1 MQKRKQ
7 PVRASSQNA
16 VLNRILKNGAVEKGV
31 DMFQRLS
38 DAETEITKW
47 YSTTVPVVDVI
58 LTGKVGR
65 GFPASRL
72 VELYGEMH
80 CGKTTL
86 GCLTLAE
93 VQRNAGVAVLWDTEN
108 TFTEGR
114 AQQLGVDANTI
125 LYASAEYVEHVF
137 EGIDRVLSTV
147 AATPAVIFWDTIAGT
162 CVFAEQSRTYT
173 ESGGIAGHAR
183 ALSTGFRRIG
193 PMLSQTNV
201 CIVAC
206 NQLKVAGIGTTFAT
220 DRVKEGTIGGSA
232 IKFHS
237 HIRLRVRAGK
247 KYQGIL
253 PGMKKKVHIGEEV
266 NAMVTKDKNG
276 PSDVLGRG
284 AILVLR
290 KIGPSAG
297 RFANGLS
304 VLRTLQ
310 KWKALSD
317 GDSVSFAGV
326 KYTAAK
332 WEEKYDTDPAFQNA
346 THAFLEVVNA
356 RLLRTG
362 VPQAVD
368 TTVPE
373 DEDDLFN

>member
-1 MQKRKQ
+1 MQKGKQ
-7 PVRASSQNA
+7 AVRAQSQTA
-16 VLNRILKNGAVEKGV
+16 VLNRILKSGASEKGI

-38 DAETEITKW
+38 DAETEITRW
-47 YSTTVPVVDVI
+47 YSTTVPVIDVI

-72 VELYGEMH
+72 VELYGEEH

-93 VQRNAGVAVLWDTEN
+93 VQRNKGVAVLWDTEN
-108 TFTEGR
+108 TFTQGR
-114 AQQLGVDANTI
+114 AQKLGVDATTI
-125 LYASAEYVEHVF
+125 LYAAAEYVEHVF
-137 EGIDRVLSTV
+137 EGIDRVLATV
-147 AATPAVIFWDTIAGT
+147 AAIPAVIFWDTIAGT
-162 CVFAEQSRTYT
+162 CVLAEQSRNFA

-206 NQLKVAGIGTTFAT
+206 NQLKVAGIGNSFAT
-220 DRVKEGTIGGSA
+220 DRLKEGTIGGSA
-232 IKFHS
+232 IKFHA
-237 HIRLRVRAGK
+237 HQRLRVKAGK

-253 PGMKKKVHIGEEV
+253 PGMKSKVHIGEEV
-266 NAMVTKDKNG
+266 RAMVTKDKDG
-276 PSDVLGRG
+276 PSDVLGRS
-284 AILVLR
+284 ATLVLC

-297 RFANGLS
+297 KFANGLS

-310 KWKALSD
+310 NWKALSS
-317 GDSVSFAGV
+317 GDNVSFAGV
-326 KYTAAK
+326 KYTATK
-332 WEEKYDTDPAFQNA
+332 WEEKYDNDPAFQKA
-346 THAFLEVVNA
+346 VHAFLEVVNV

-368 TTVPE
+368 TIVVA
-373 DEDDLFN
+373 DEDDLFV